1 MLPLTS
7 IRKVYILY
15 NYTQSPTA
23 LRVPGGYE
31 NTWSHV
37 TPLGLKNPASPL
49 GGVRALLES
58 LKEPHE
64 RNTSELVLTLQNQ
77 KLLGSLSER
86 NIAGVH
92 GVFYN
97 FKRNTW
103 KRLDSKTPVFPG

>member
-1 MLPLTS
+1 
-7 IRKVYILY
+7 
-15 NYTQSPTA
+15 
-23 LRVPGGYE
+23 VPGGYE

-103 KRLDSKTPVFPG
+103 KRLESKTPVFPGRLTAGSPTAITHEIQPIHPRC